1 MKKKITII
9 SIHSCPNEKIG
20 LGNSGGLNV
29 YVKNLHSYLLSNNY
43 ESNLITRS
51 HGNCD
56 FDKHSDKVLHIDTKK
71 SFTDKD
77 VIFNRIKSDTDILI
91 SNYWTSAVFSNDY
104 FKSISKKYHIPHTL
118 EYLKKKHFPKYI
130 MDSARYKLEKKSMI
144 TFDKIICFS
153 SLEKKVL
160 IENYNIVP
168 SKILSSS
175 PGFDSDLFFK
185 IPKAESREKINLHIK
200 DKLILFVGR
209 LDFLKGLDIAIN
221 TIEIIKNSYPNVKL
235 GIVGGDYGSDA
246 QKIIEKDL
254 NKKNLTDNIIWFG
267 SIDHQK
273 LNYIYNASDIVIIPS
288 RSESFGM
295 VALEALA
302 SKTPFIVSNVGGMAE
317 IIKSNKKGILVDKA
331 LPESFANLLLDF
343 FKNKIK
349 IDKDEENKI
358 NIHDYNWD
366 KIFHRMLN

>member
-1 MKKKITII
+1 MKKKITIV

-29 YVKNLHSYLLSNNY
+29 YVKNLHSYLLSNKF
-43 ESNLITRS
+43 ESNLITRK
-51 HGNCD
+51 HGKCD
-56 FDKHSDKVLHIDTKK
+56 FYKHSSKVLHIDSKK
-71 SFTDKD
+71 AVIEKD
-77 VIFNRIKSDTDILI
+77 VIFNRIKSNTDILI
-91 SNYWTSAVFSNDY
+91 SNYWTSAVFSNDH
-104 FKSISKKYHIPHTL
+104 FNSVNKKYHIPHTL
-118 EYLKKKHFPKYI
+118 EYLKKKHFPKYV
-130 MDSARYKLEKKSMI
+130 MDSIRYKLEKKSMI
-144 TFDKIICFS
+144 NFDKIICFS

-160 IENYNIVP
+160 IENYNIEP

-185 IPKAESREKINLHIK
+185 IPKVESREKINLHIN

-209 LDFLKGLDIAIN
+209 LDLLKGLDIAIN
-221 TIEIIKNSYPNVKL
+221 TIEIIKKSHPNIKL
-235 GIVGGDYGSDA
+235 GIVGGDYGSEA

-302 SKTPFIVSNVGGMAE
+302 SETPFIISNVGGMAE
-317 IIKSNKKGILVDKA
+317 IIKSNKKCILVDKIT
-331 LPESFANLLLDF
+331 PESFGDLLLKF
-343 FKNKIK
+343 FENKIK
-349 IDKDEENKI
+349 NENDEDSRI
-358 NIHDYNWD
+358 NIQDYNWD